1 MSKQYTSA
9 DLSVLDQQSTSAEIK
24 RLGMRVA
31 ELERHIM
38 DVERWQ
44 QAGEAL
50 MLQPNNLRV
59 IFRLGSWWA
68 DRPWR
73 AK

>member
-1 MSKQYTSA
+1 MSE
-9 DLSVLDQQSTSAEIK
+9 QQAEIS
-24 RLGMRVA
+24 RLRMRVA
-31 ELERHIM
+31 ELEQHIM

-44 QAGEAL
+44 QDGEAL
-50 MLQPNNLRV
+50 MLQHNNLRV

-73 AK
+73 TK